1 MSCSGPKMRT
11 ELLGERV
18 EVRLEE
24 SQEGG
29 SSELDLEKILGRSW
43 AGRQVTGKI
52 FSIGKTLYSGGQR
65 KWSFAPGQEGRKS
78 KGPGPTTEI

>member
-1 MSCSGPKMRT
+1 MSCSGPQIRT

-29 SSELDLEKILGRSW
+29 SSELDSGFGGNPGKVMGR
-43 AGRQVTGKI
+43 
-52 FSIGKTLYSGGQR
+52 
-65 KWSFAPGQEGRKS
+65 
-78 KGPGPTTEI
+78 